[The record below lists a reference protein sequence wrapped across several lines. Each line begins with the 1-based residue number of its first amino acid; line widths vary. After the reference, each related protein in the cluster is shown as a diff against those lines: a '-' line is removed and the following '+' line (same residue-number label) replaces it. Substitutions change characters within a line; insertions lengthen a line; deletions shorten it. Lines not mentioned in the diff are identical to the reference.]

1 MNLYVVT
8 SKPLK
13 TLSSQSECLLATNR
27 KVVVTDLAL
36 YGLKGE
42 LGYNAVNSLIALGF
56 ISVIETVQ
64 LSKITQYQELN
75 LDIEQC
81 SIRAVVDAYSDLD
94 VLVTIIVDGSWAEM
108 QLGNIQIIS
117 TAKYLKRK
125 PSLKLIFLR
134 QLKIIK

>member
-1 MNLYVVT
+1 MNVYVVT

-13 TLSSQSECLLATNR
+13 TLSRQFQCLLAANR
-27 KVVVTDLAL
+27 KVEVTDLAL

-42 LGYNAVNSLIALGF
+42 PGYNAVNSLIALGI

-64 LSKITQYQELN
+64 LSKIAQYKELN

-94 VLVTIIVDGSWAEM
+94 MLVTIIVDGSWVEM

-117 TAKYLKRK
+117 TTNYLKCNPPIR
-125 PSLKLIFLR
+125 
-134 QLKIIK
+134 